1 MLKYLK
7 ILNKFYIVFI
17 LVSNLNA
24 LSLEEMLQQDTIKP
38 SFDCDLPKL
47 SESEMDICGGVG
59 MIPASYFAIID
70 NFYSS
75 YYKAVIKHIDL
86 KDKTIIKDI
95 SLTMLKERG
104 KVCPNTKFD
113 DNVSSGLNSALAA
126 QCYDSFDFRD
136 QDHIFNDD
144 GSIKELGQPVGAW
157 DYNEMKFDVA
167 VSLSQMSK
175 YTERDDI
182 STLAA
187 VGATMAAWSKLE
199 SAISIKKYENYKKQ
213 NIYPIYNHD
222 YQQTQKNFNLG
233 CDFLVTSPTFKNIK
247 IPKDLK
253 FKNLFRIIVSLQENK

>member
-1 MLKYLK
+1 MLDSFEVERINEKEIAIYPTQIK
-7 ILNKFYIVFI
+7 AYI
-17 LVSNLNA
+17 
-24 LSLEEMLQQDTIKP
+24 D
-38 SFDCDLPKL
+38 
-47 SESEMDICGGVG
+47 
-59 MIPASYFAIID
+59 
-70 NFYSS
+70 
-75 YYKAVIKHIDL
+75 
-86 KDKTIIKDI
+86 
-95 SLTMLKERG
+95 
-104 KVCPNTKFD
+104 
-113 DNVSSGLNSALAA
+113 
-126 QCYDSFDFRD
+126 DSFDFRD

>member
-17 LVSNLNA
+17 LVSSLNA
-24 LSLEEMLQQDTIKP
+24 LSLEEMLQQDNIKP

-86 KDKTIIKDI
+86 KDKTIIKNI

-126 QCYDSFDFRD
+126 QCYYYPYNKALREITEFIYNNPKYKNIFEQIFYPNPKGYYQLIMNKKPLNPDSPFD
-136 QDHIFNDD
+136 DD
-144 GSIKELGQPVGAW
+144 AEVI
-157 DYNEMKFDVA
+157 FDVID
-167 VSLSQMSK
+167 K
-175 YTERDDI
+175 
-182 STLAA
+182 AA
-187 VGATMAAWSKLE
+187 KDNLLKSNGAL
-199 SAISIKKYENYKKQ
+199 KKHE
-213 NIYPIYNHD
+213 
-222 YQQTQKNFNLG
+222 
-233 CDFLVTSPTFKNIK
+233 
-247 IPKDLK
+247 
-253 FKNLFRIIVSLQENK
+253 